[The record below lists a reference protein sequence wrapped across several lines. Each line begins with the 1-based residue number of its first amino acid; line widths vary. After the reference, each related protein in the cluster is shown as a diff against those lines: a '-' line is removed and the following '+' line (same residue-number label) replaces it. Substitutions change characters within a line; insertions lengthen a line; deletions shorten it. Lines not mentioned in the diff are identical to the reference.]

1 MNLRARRKAVLVFI
15 ALLLVA
21 IPAVFL
27 LSLIWHD
34 FLPDRDLDPN
44 LSNSN
49 PAVRLAVLGD
59 SDSHA
64 YQDTMLIPAESNKR
78 GGKFRETTLQ
88 WTEVLQ
94 RLRSDQINQGA
105 WGVWGAPIKIA
116 ETLDWLGLSG
126 RAPRKLDFRY
136 NFAVSGAECA
146 DLMTG
151 YYRQAPRLLAQ
162 MNRAPEQWKNAVV
175 MIQIG
180 VNTIGQNESLDRYA
194 KSGVTPQIRA
204 EILACVEAHRQAI
217 SLIAASHPQTRF
229 VVVGIFDNAN
239 IASNFER
246 WATPVELA
254 NIAVALDIFDAGL
267 RSLCAANLN
276 ITFIDARNWFRDHWG
291 ARDANGKPA
300 YKSVNLGG
308 ATSVTNTR
316 GDEPRNAVL
325 ADDHGGVV
333 YNALWARRSIEAMN
347 SAFSLNLTPITLA
360 EIAVLVDPTGSV
372 GLR

>member
-1 MNLRARRKAVLVFI
+1 MI
-15 ALLLVA
+15 ATSAILLLVGLVLVLGLVA
-21 IPAVFL
+21 IFFFKLMPADNEALTGV
-27 LSLIWHD
+27 I
-34 FLPDRDLDPN
+34 P
-44 LSNSN
+44 
-49 PAVRLAVLGD
+49 LAVLGD

-64 YQDTMLIPAESNKR
+64 YQDTILIPLASGKR
-78 GGKFRETTLQ
+78 GGKFRATTLQ
-88 WTEVLQ
+88 WTEVLDK
-94 RLRSDQINQGA
+94 LRSSQVNQGT

-116 ETLDWLGLSG
+116 ETLDWLGLGG

-151 YYRQAPRLLAQ
+151 YYRQVPRLLAE
-162 MNRAPEQWKNAVV
+162 MNRVPEQWRRGVV

-217 SLIAASHPQTRF
+217 SLIAASHTHTRF
-229 VVVGIFDNAN
+229 IVAGIFDNAN
-239 IASNFER
+239 IAGNFER
-246 WATPVELA
+246 WTTPAELA
-254 NIAVALDIFDAGL
+254 NIAAALDIFDTGL
-267 RSLCAANLN
+267 LSLCAANPN
-276 ITFIDARNWFRDHWG
+276 ITFIDARSWFREHWG
-291 ARDANGKPA
+291 SRDVNGKPA

-308 ATSVTNTR
+308 AASVANTR
-316 GDEPRNAVL
+316 GDDPRNAVL

-347 SAFSLNLTPITLA
+347 SAFSLNLAPITLA
-360 EIAVLVDPTGSV
+360 EIALLADPSGLM